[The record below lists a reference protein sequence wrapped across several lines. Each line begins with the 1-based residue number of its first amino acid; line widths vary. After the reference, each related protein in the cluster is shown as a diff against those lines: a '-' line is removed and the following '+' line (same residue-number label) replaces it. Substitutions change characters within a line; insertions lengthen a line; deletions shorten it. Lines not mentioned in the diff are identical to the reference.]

1 MKAQKSLV
9 LKFKTQQELFTYL
22 MRRHHRTLR
31 EMLSPVKSFFKLG
44 VSKLS
49 AGINSIL

>member
-9 LKFKTQQELFTYL
+9 LKFKTQQELFAYL
-22 MRRHHRTLR
+22 MRKHHRTLR
-31 EMLSPVKSFFKLG
+31 ELFAQVKSFLKL
-44 VSKLS
+44 SASRLS